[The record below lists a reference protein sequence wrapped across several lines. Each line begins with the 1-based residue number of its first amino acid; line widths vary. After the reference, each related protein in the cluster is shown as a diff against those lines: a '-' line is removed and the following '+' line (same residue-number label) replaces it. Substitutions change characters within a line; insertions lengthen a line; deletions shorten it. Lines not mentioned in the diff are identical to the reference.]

1 MFVILSSSY
10 MSWPPSVLLRLITI
24 IYEIGIILVNAQ
36 HIIDIPPI
44 SLSVNDQIFEFVRFG
59 HKSISNILNRLSTDL
74 KQNYFKDAR
83 SPPYY
88 DIRYRHLNIVHIGI
102 RNTCSALHNA
112 LIHANL
118 IPNPSCSCWYSTEN
132 AEQLIVFLLEM
143 FAQRNILLQF
153 RWGPEWLS
161 ELVSWIT

>member
-1 MFVILSSSY
+1 MLVILSSSY
-10 MSWPPSVLLRLITI
+10 MSWSLSVLLRLIAI

-36 HIIDIPPI
+36 QIIDIPPI

-88 DIRYRHLNIVHIGI
+88 DIRRRHLNIVHIGI
-102 RNTCSALHNA
+102 RNTCSAWHNA
-112 LIHANL
+112 LFHAIWYL
-118 IPNPSCSCWYSTEN
+118 AHLVLADSPLRMPDSWFFFVRDFCPKKYFASIPWRVRV
-132 AEQLIVFLLEM
+132 AHWV
-143 FAQRNILLQF
+143 R
-153 RWGPEWLS
+153 
-161 ELVSWIT
+161 